1 MLVFEKPRWAR
12 GIGVRGSAEMRTSV
26 RVGDYLRRVP
36 GAATH
41 PKTALRSRRCRRPRA
56 TESEKRIMCPCFRIS
71 TKSCVLGILALRKTI
86 EFASVLNNF
95 QNAQNRIFLK
105 INGLR
110 FILKRLLRNR
120 GFKHASRFSKPIDF
134 ATGLCMATEIRK
146 SDLLRFLCSGG
157 DKNCEVFFL
166 RNRGFTNEAR

>member
-56 TESEKRIMCPCFRIS
+56 TESADPFGRIEKTNHVSMFSAFPPNLVFW
-71 TKSCVLGILALRKTI
+71 
-86 EFASVLNNF
+86 EFLLCEKLLN
-95 QNAQNRIFLK
+95 L
-105 INGLR
+105 
-110 FILKRLLRNR
+110 
-120 GFKHASRFSKPIDF
+120 P
-134 ATGLCMATEIRK
+134 
-146 SDLLRFLCSGG
+146 
-157 DKNCEVFFL
+157 VF
-166 RNRGFTNEAR
+166 